1 MTLLDKAAISQMTA
15 EQLREYMTKVCLT
28 QQEYVKLDKLRN
40 STLGEYILER
50 LKARQVAAMNGYRKI
65 KINGQTDRD
74 IVVAL
79 VEALVAD
86 RLVSAEINDIEE
98 AVQNTKALDAHKAMC
113 DAILIAKEKSEK
125 TAR

>member
-1 MTLLDKAAISQMTA
+1 MTLLDKAAISQMTT

-98 AVQNTKALDAHKAMC
+98 AVQNTKALDAHKAMF